1 MSVAIVAPGRESKG
15 GTRSRW
21 VARLLILIGSSV
33 LAAGVAGAGSPSP
46 VDWSKRASARTVS
59 LLHRDEKGAA
69 RATTI
74 WLAVSEG
81 QGYVRGGSGRWVG
94 HTLRDG
100 DVAVRIG
107 REELLVRATRVEDA
121 AELERVRLAFRAKY
135 GFGDVLAT
143 MVRGRPTVFRLTP
156 R

>member
-1 MSVAIVAPGRESKG
+1 MSVAIVVPDRESKG
-15 GTRSRW
+15 CRRSQWAVRA
-21 VARLLILIGSSV
+21 VLMIGLSV
-33 LAAGVAGAGSPSP
+33 LAAGAAGAGSPSP
-46 VDWSKRASARTVS
+46 VDWSSRAEARTVS
-59 LLHRDEKGAA
+59 LLHHDASGAA

-107 REELLVRATRVEDA
+107 REELPVRATRVEDP